1 MWPKARDWR
10 CLLSFHGTKRCT
22 TTLARR
28 TGNAFKHEGSLRG
41 ADGRRDDVSEPDDV
55 VPETS
60 ESPLAWDDSIGQ
72 GDEDGLPDPG
82 DNE

>member
-1 MWPKARDWR
+1 M
-10 CLLSFHGTKRCT
+10 
-22 TTLARR
+22 
-28 TGNAFKHEGSLRG
+28 
-41 ADGRRDDVSEPDDV
+41 SEPNDV

-60 ESPLAWDDSIGQ
+60 ASPLAEDDSIGQ